1 MWKTLADLE
10 GRKIAVT
17 SGSNFDFFLDV
28 ALKANG
34 LEDMPMTRVNM
45 EPIDGQAALIAG
57 AVDATVPL
65 ATSKKLIFDALPD
78 ASLVVDGAALP
89 IETRPSI
96 MDVLMTTQ
104 QYMDANE
111 EALTA
116 VVGAFHDKA
125 IGMLREDNAAV
136 MDRMVAW
143 QQGMGRADVTTAD
156 VDPILNG
163 YFYFNTQEIKDV
175 YANGILNRALTV
187 QSEFLVANERIGGM
201 PDIDALVSDQIVE
214 KI

>member
-1 MWKTLADLE
+1 
-10 GRKIAVT
+10 
-17 SGSNFDFFLDV
+17 
-28 ALKANG
+28 
-34 LEDMPMTRVNM
+34 
-45 EPIDGQAALIAG
+45 
-57 AVDATVPL
+57 
-65 ATSKKLIFDALPD
+65 
-78 ASLVVDGAALP
+78 
-89 IETRPSI
+89 
-96 MDVLMTTQ
+96 
-104 QYMDANE
+104 
-111 EALTA
+111 
-116 VVGAFHDKA
+116 
-125 IGMLREDNAAV
+125 MLREDNAAV